1 MNPFAYH
8 TPETQEEVLA
18 LLHEHGD
25 NAKLMAGGTAC
36 LCLLLIVGVI
46 VIGVLKHSIPP
57 QLLGDKAGAGLVG
70 VLYILYKVIAKVLV

>member
-1 MNPFAYH
+1 MADESSSASPKY
-8 TPETQEEVLA
+8 QIQ
-18 LLHEHGD
+18 
-25 NAKLMAGGTAC
+25 LMAGGTAC
-36 LCLLLIVGVI
+36 LCLLLIVGMI